1 MSIQLRSVTPGPPI
15 DAFVQNF
22 WMMENVSGKDVE
34 ATVLPDGMVDLF
46 FVRVGEG
53 PFRILLKGVD
63 IEPSA
68 VVVEAG
74 ARMFAISFRLPAVE
88 YLLETP
94 VADIVNMVRVMPD
107 GFWGFGAGDLEDF
120 EGFCRKAGQ
129 VIGVMVGDAATG
141 EHVKAVVGDAATG
154 RQGGGSAP
162 TDNRKKELFELIY
175 SSNGS
180 LSVKELSERVFWSSR
195 QINRYFNQQF
205 GLSLKAYC
213 GILRFRASFEHIK
226 AGKLFPEGDYF
237 DQSHFIKEVK
247 RLSGVL
253 PKDLRQN
260 KNGRF
265 LQFSSLG
272 EE

>member
-22 WMMENVSGKDVE
+22 WMMENVSDRDIE

-46 FVRVGEG
+46 LVRVGAG
-53 PFRILLKGVD
+53 PFRILLKGLD

-68 VVVEAG
+68 IVVEA
-74 ARMFAISFRLPAVE
+74 RTKMFAVSCKLPAVE
-88 YLLETP
+88 WLLQEA
-94 VADIVNMVRVMPD
+94 VADIVNIARVMPG
-107 GFWGFGAGDLEDF
+107 GFWGFGEEDLEDF
-120 EGFCRKAGQ
+120 ERWCGKAGAA
-129 VIGVMVGDAATG
+129 VGALVG
-141 EHVKAVVGDAATG
+141 EVAHM
-154 RQGGGSAP
+154 
-162 TDNRKKELFELIY
+162 DNRKKELFELIY

-180 LSVKELSERVFWSSR
+180 MTVKEISEKVFWSSR
-195 QINRYFNQQF
+195 QISRYFNNQF

-213 GILRFRASFEHIK
+213 GILRFRAAFEHIK
-226 AGKLFPEGDYF
+226 AGKLFPEGGFF

-253 PKDLRQN
+253 PKELRQN

-265 LQFSSLG
+265 LQFSVLG